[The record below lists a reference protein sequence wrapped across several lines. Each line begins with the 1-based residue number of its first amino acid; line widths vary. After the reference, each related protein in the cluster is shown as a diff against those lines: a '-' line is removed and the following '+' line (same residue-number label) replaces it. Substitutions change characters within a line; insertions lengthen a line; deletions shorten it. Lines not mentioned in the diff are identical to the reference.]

1 MDYCSRSPLRNDH
14 ENDVRHLFEDS
25 AWLYAFCREYLF
37 RDHTEEIAAA
47 LFPTVTPTEEPSVLE
62 IGCGPGFYARRL
74 ARRYP
79 ASRVVGVDRS
89 SRLIAHAQARAA
101 VDDLANC
108 RFLEGDVEDLS
119 ASVEAVDA
127 VISSRLL
134 LIVPNPSVVIAE
146 IFRVLKPGGRLFL
159 AEPTASFK
167 TRLPL
172 SAMRFVAHLFQK
184 TRRWPLPQSVHI
196 FAPPDFEKLV
206 RSQPWASVSIRR
218 HNDYQC
224 AVCEKVGELEGHVS
238 DQEPFP
244 QRPNAIDSRSVVA

>member
-1 MDYCSRSPLRNDH
+1 MDYGSRSLLRDEH
-14 ENDVRHLFEDS
+14 ESDVRHLFEDS

-47 LFPTVTPTEEPSVLE
+47 LFPSVAPTERPSVLE

-79 ASRVVGVDRS
+79 ALRVVGVDRS

-101 VDDLANC
+101 VDNLANC
-108 RFLEGDVEDLS
+108 RFLEGNVEDLS

-134 LIVPNPSVVIAE
+134 RIVPNPGVVIAE

-159 AEPTASFK
+159 AEPTARLK

-172 SAMRFVAHLFQK
+172 SAMRFVAHLFRR
-184 TRRWPLPQSVHI
+184 TRRLRLPQSVHI
-196 FAPPDFEKLV
+196 LAPPDFEKLM
-206 RSQPWASVSIRR
+206 RSQPWASVSICRY
-218 HNDYQC
+218 NDYQC
-224 AVCEKVGELEGHVS
+224 AVCEKLGEPKGDVS

-244 QRPNAIDSRSVVA
+244 QQPNAIDCRSVA